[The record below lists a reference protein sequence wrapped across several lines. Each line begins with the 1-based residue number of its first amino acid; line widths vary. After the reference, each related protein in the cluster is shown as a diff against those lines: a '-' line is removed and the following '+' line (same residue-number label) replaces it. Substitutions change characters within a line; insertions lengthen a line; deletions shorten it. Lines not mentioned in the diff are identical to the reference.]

1 MDKLTAYA
9 IPIRGLKNGEHSFVF
24 KVEKDFFEAFE
35 NTEFEN
41 PAFDVKLLLD
51 KHDSFFELFFDING
65 TVGTM
70 CDKCTASINLPIV
83 CKDTL
88 KVKYTEQNVVEDA
101 DIVFISPDTTIFNVA
116 QYIFEFIVLAIPI
129 YRTYD
134 CQSQEVKPC
143 DFAALKTLEALVVDE
158 DAKAKEAESSNVF
171 SQLKNIFSQN

>member
-1 MDKLTAYA
+1 MDKFSAYA

-35 NTEFEN
+35 NAEFEN
-41 PAFDVKLLLD
+41 PVFEVKLLLD
-51 KHDSFFELFFDING
+51 KHESFFELFFDMKG
-65 TVGTM
+65 TVGTT
-70 CDKCTASINLPIV
+70 CDKCTAAINLPIV
-83 CKDTL
+83 CRDAL

-134 CQSQEVKPC
+134 CQSQEIKPC
-143 DFAALKTLEALVVDE
+143 DFAALKILESHIVDE
-158 DAKAKEAESSNVF
+158 EAKAKEIESSNVF